1 MLKSID
7 ALIGFTTVML
17 VLSLVVTVLTQIVAN
32 FLQLRSRHLRDGVLD
47 LFLQLG
53 WEFAGEGAEILAHE
67 VVHLKYKD
75 KVPGGLP
82 KDAITREDLIEN
94 LLVLAQKTSTHPV
107 YSELK
112 NKIAA
117 LAPDSDPQTL
127 LANLR
132 RAILELSVERP
143 DLAAAV
149 VRGTAMARTQVAG
162 LASEVFGVFDSTMDQ
177 VSAKFTAQS
186 RKLVAFF
193 GIVLALALPLD
204 TFDLLQRFARSD
216 AARDQAIEL
225 AQAIAVNDKSADP
238 TPQDVRMAFAKL
250 QAADVIVAPSSGAE
264 WLARWRKVNCAGVA
278 VGALLLTLGAPF
290 WFHLLKDLLK
300 LRSAVAGQESQDR
313 AQRQAALSDVPPPGA
328 AASGEQGDLQAA
340 G

>member
-1 MLKSID
+1 
-7 ALIGFTTVML
+7 LIGFTTVML
-17 VLSLVVTVLTQIVAN
+17 LLSLVVTVLTQILAN
-32 FLQLRSRHLRDGVLD
+32 FLKLRSRHLCDGVLN

-53 WEFAGEGAEILAHE
+53 WEFTGEGAELLAHQ
-67 VVHLKYKD
+67 VVDLKYKD

-94 LLVLAQKTSTHPV
+94 LLVLAQKTSPDGV
-107 YSELK
+107 YAELR

-117 LAPDSDPQTL
+117 LAPGSEPRTL

-132 RAILELSVERP
+132 RVTLELSVERP

-149 VRGTAMARTQVAG
+149 IRGTAMARTQVAG
-162 LASEVFGVFDSTMDQ
+162 FASEVFGVFDSTMDQ

-186 RKLVAFF
+186 RRLVAFF

-204 TFDLLQRFARSD
+204 TFDLLERFARSD

-225 AQAIAVNDKSADP
+225 AQTIAANEKSTDDP
-238 TPQDVRMAFAKL
+238 APQAVRLALAKL
-250 QAADVIVAPSSGAE
+250 QAAGVVVVPSSRAE
-264 WLARWRKVNCAGVA
+264 WLARWRKVNWAGVA
-278 VGALLLTLGAPF
+278 IGALLLTLGAPF

-313 AQRQAALSDVPPPGA
+313 AQRQATLADLPPPG